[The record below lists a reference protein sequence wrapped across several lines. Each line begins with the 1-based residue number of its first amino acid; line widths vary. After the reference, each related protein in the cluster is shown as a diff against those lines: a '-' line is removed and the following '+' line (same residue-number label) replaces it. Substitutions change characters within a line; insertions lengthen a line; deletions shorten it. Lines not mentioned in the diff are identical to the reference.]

1 MSYINDEYVRK
12 WSEGNNSQLPHAKNI
27 WGGTFQDV
35 INNDVFFV
43 YDIQIYND
51 SGFDIP
57 KLFKVYED
65 GHFEI
70 HEEGQTH
77 LTPGY
82 LYACKKI
89 SEVGSTGWTS
99 HKGMLDTL
107 LYIYDYDLK
116 EKKRESFRI
125 GHMREMITPLDYTNN
140 LEEINMLKQALEM
153 MAHQFNFNL
162 FAYQPTMKAQPSL
175 KNKVSLKF

>member
-1 MSYINDEYVRK
+1 MSYINDANVRN
-12 WSEGNNSQLPHAKNI
+12 WSEGYNQLPHAKNI
-27 WGGTFQDV
+27 WGGTFQDG

-43 YDIQIYND
+43 YNIQIYND

-107 LYIYDYDLK
+107 LYIYDYDL
-116 EKKRESFRI
+116 E
-125 GHMREMITPLDYTNN
+125 GHMRYTNH
-140 LEEINMLKQALEM
+140 LEEINMLKQALKM
-153 MAHQFNFNL
+153 MADEFKFTSTANQSRD
-162 FAYQPTMKAQPSL
+162 QPSL